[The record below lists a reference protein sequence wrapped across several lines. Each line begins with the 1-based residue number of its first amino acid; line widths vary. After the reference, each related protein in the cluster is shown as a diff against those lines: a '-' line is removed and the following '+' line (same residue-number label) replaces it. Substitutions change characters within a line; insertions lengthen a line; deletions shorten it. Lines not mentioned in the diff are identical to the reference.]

1 MKKLAVLAVA
11 GLAAS
16 SSLAQTLKAFNGN
29 FRQGRAGEFLIQQQS
44 GPSLG
49 VTGLFSD
56 ALPADATVNVSNG
69 SQYDANAEFFMTFC
83 LELNRPLSFGI
94 EYDAAIDTAAK
105 AGGSGAV
112 NGRDEI
118 SAETAYLYNAFRRG
132 NLVTSF
138 DYFSSAANRAPDGEA
153 LQDAIWALE
162 AEIQVSSLSAKA
174 LAFYNE
180 AINAVASGAWTG
192 IGNVRALNL
201 TTIDAQG
208 NLVDVQDVLTIIIP
222 LPTTAGLAMLGIAGV
237 TGFRR
242 RR

>member
-1 MKKLAVLAVA
+1 MKKFAVLAVA

-16 SSLAQTLKAFNGN
+16 SSLAQTIKAFGGN
-29 FRQGRAGEFLIQQQS
+29 FRQGRAGEFLVQQQS
-44 GPSLG
+44 GPSIG

-56 ALPADATVNVSNG
+56 ALPGDATVNTSNG
-69 SQYDANAEFFMTFC
+69 SSYNPQAEFFMTFC
-83 LELNRPLSFGI
+83 LELDRPLSFGI
-94 EYDAAIDTAAK
+94 EYDAATDTAAK

-118 SAETAYLYNAFRRG
+118 SAETAYLYNGFRRG
-132 NLVTSF
+132 TLVTSF

-162 AEIQVSSLSAKA
+162 NEIQVSSLSAKA

-180 AINAVASGAWTG
+180 AVNAVSSGAWTG

-201 TTIDAQG
+201 TIIDDKG
-208 NLVDVQDVLTIIIP
+208 LLVDVQDVLTIIIP
-222 LPTTAGLAMLGIAGV
+222 LPTTSGLALLGIAGV
-237 TGFRR
+237 AGFRR